1 MHYVKRA
8 LLAAVVAVGASAM
21 FAPSSFAA
29 LNPGFEKF
37 AGCPDAANVVFCI
50 RSETNSGHIQI
61 GSKDVPINQ
70 QVVFSGGLIT
80 DFTTLTYNSQ
90 GGLQSPPLRV
100 PGGLVGLTGISEFII
115 NLITFGA
122 NNVYAKTELVGTPR
136 AINLLGGLVLPTQI
150 KLQNPFLSSSCSIG
164 TAANP
169 VTFNLTTGTTA
180 PPPPNMPISG
190 VLNGGIDDPTNPLV
204 ILFPDNVY
212 VDNAFAAP
220 AVNNCGLFTYGLING
235 AVNLTSGLPSA
246 AGRNTAVLSDT
257 DIRLTAKANVYT
269 P

>member
-1 MHYVKRA
+1 MQHLRRA
-8 LLAAVVAVGASAM
+8 LLAVVATVGALAV
-21 FAPSSFAA
+21 FAPASFAA
-29 LNPGFEKF
+29 PNPGFEAF
-37 AGCPDAANVVFCI
+37 VGCPNAPQVFFCI
-50 RSETNSGHIQI
+50 RSETNGGHIQI

-70 QVVFSGGLIT
+70 QVVFSGGVIN
-80 DFTTLTYNSQ
+80 DFSTIQYTAQ

-122 NNVYAKTELVGTPR
+122 NNVYAKTELVGVPH
-136 AINLLGGLVLPTQI
+136 AVNFLEGLQLPVQV
-150 KLQNPFLSSSCSIG
+150 KLQNPFLTSSCSIG

-180 PPPPNMPISG
+180 PPPPNTPISG
-190 VLNGGIDDPTNPLV
+190 HLNDGFDDPTNPLV
-204 ILFPDNVY
+204 LLFPNNTY

-220 AVNNCGLFTYGLING
+220 AVNNCGLFTFGLINA

-246 AGRNTAVLSDT
+246 AGRNTAVLSST
-257 DIRLTAKANVYT
+257 NVRLTAKSNVYT